1 MIAGGVRDP
10 GPLLAFPRQ
19 LHIRLC
25 QLGLKA
31 RAVLFE
37 PLQFRLVRPQR
48 IALRGQRA
56 ELLPEFRRLLLG
68 RAELCGRRAQR
79 ARPLSQHLALLP
91 FLREVGV
98 RHVQLGLE
106 ELLLGLET
114 LHFRLR
120 RAQPRARL
128 FQILS
133 QIRFILFEPPQLRI
147 R

>member
-1 MIAGGVRDP
+1 MAQIHAEALPLGGNRGELPPEVRQLLLGRAELIARGVRDP

-31 RAVLFE
+31 RAFLLD
-37 PLQFRLVRPQR
+37 PLQ
-48 IALRGQRA
+48 
-56 ELLPEFRRLLLG
+56 
-68 RAELCGRRAQR
+68 
-79 ARPLSQHLALLP
+79 
-91 FLREVGV
+91 
-98 RHVQLGLE
+98 
-106 ELLLGLET
+106 
-114 LHFRLR
+114 FRLR